1 MQKTRLGISVGLLGA
16 GLYLTGFFGGYVPVI
31 LLAGYVLF
39 FEENEWVKRTAVK
52 AVTLMVF
59 FSFLTGV
66 ITLIP
71 NAIGCIDSILAIIG
85 ISFHI
90 SFISN
95 LVGAVTSI
103 LDFLEKL
110 LFLGLGFKAL
120 NQGTIPVPIV
130 DKMVNKYM

>member
-16 GLYLTGFFGGYVPVI
+16 ALYLTGFFGGYVAAL

-39 FEENEWVKRTAVK
+39 FEENEWLKMTAVK

-59 FSFLTGV
+59 FSFLAGV

-85 ISFHI
+85 ISFRI

-95 LVGAVTSI
+95 LVGAVTNI
-103 LDFLEKL
+103 LDILEKL